1 MGRNRLRTHLE
12 EHVMQMFGSGTTMR
26 RSVGL
31 LAIAVATLAAGD
43 AGAQASAKKAAPA
56 KSASRSSAAKA
67 AAAKK
72 AAEAKAAATPIR
84 FVIGPTG
91 NEARY
96 RVREQLMGAN
106 LPNDAIGKTADVT
119 GTILAYPDGRIV
131 KDSSRIVVNLKN
143 LKSDKDRRDG
153 FLQRRTLE
161 TEKYPTVELVP
172 TAIRGFNGTLPA
184 SGTATFELLGDL
196 TVHGVTHPTVWQV
209 SARAE
214 GQDVAGTA
222 TTAFTFKDINLDQ
235 PKVPVVLS
243 VADTIKLEYDFRFVR
258 EAAKP

>member
-1 MGRNRLRTHLE
+1 MT
-12 EHVMQMFGSGTTMR
+12 FGFRAAPAR
-26 RSVGL
+26 R
-31 LAIAVATLAAGD
+31 AIALVTIAAASVAASD
-43 AGAQASAKKAAPA
+43 AGAQTAKKSTKAKTPVKAAAARKAAPA
-56 KSASRSSAAKA
+56 A
-67 AAAKK
+67 
-72 AAEAKAAATPIR
+72 PIR

-106 LPNDAIGKTADVT
+106 LPNDAIGKTSQVT

-131 KDSSRIVVNLKN
+131 RDSSKIVIHLDS

-153 FLQRRTLE
+153 FLRRRTLE
-161 TEKYPTVELVP
+161 TEKYPTVELIP
-172 TAIRGFNGTLPA
+172 TSIRGFNGTLPA
-184 SGTATFELLGDL
+184 SGTASFELLGDL
-196 TVHGVTHPTVWQV
+196 VLKGVPHPTVWKV
-209 SARAE
+209 TARAE

-222 TTAFTFKDINLDQ
+222 TTAFTFKDVSLDQ

-258 EAAKP
+258 Q

>member
-1 MGRNRLRTHLE
+1 MMKFGPRGALSRRT
-12 EHVMQMFGSGTTMR
+12 
-26 RSVGL
+26 VGP
-31 LAIAVATLAAGD
+31 LAIALACAVASD
-43 AGAQASAKKAAPA
+43 AGAQAAKKPAAA
-56 KSASRSSAAKA
+56 KLSSSPSKSKAAAAAKA
-67 AAAKK
+67 AA
-72 AAEAKAAATPIR
+72 AKAAATPIR
-84 FVIGPTG
+84 FVIAPTG

-106 LPNDAIGKTADVT
+106 LPNDAIGKTSEIT
-119 GTILAYPDGRIV
+119 GSILAYPDGRIV
-131 KDSSRIVVNLKN
+131 KDSSKIVVNLKN

-172 TAIRGFNGTLPA
+172 TSIRGFNGTLPA

-196 TVHGVTHPTVWQV
+196 TVHGVTTPSVWQV
-209 SARAE
+209 SAHAD
-214 GQDVAGTA
+214 GSDVAGTA
-222 TTAFTFKDINLDQ
+222 TTAFTFKDISLDQ

-243 VADTIKLEYDFRFVR
+243 VADTIKLEYDFRFAR

>member
-1 MGRNRLRTHLE
+1 
-12 EHVMQMFGSGTTMR
+12 MQFGPKGALVR

-31 LAIAVATLAAGD
+31 AVIGLAFATVSD
-43 AGAQASAKKAAPA
+43 AGAQAASSATKKPASSKASTTAKAAT
-56 KSASRSSAAKA
+56 AKA
-67 AAAKK
+67 AAAK
-72 AAEAKAAATPIR
+72 AAATPMR
-84 FVIGPTG
+84 FTVGPTG

-96 RVREQLMGAN
+96 RVNEVLMGAT
-106 LPNDAIGKTADVT
+106 LPNDAVGKTSEVT

-161 TEKYPTVELVP
+161 TEKYPTVEVVP
-172 TAIRGFNGTLPA
+172 TAIRGFNGALPA
-184 SGTATFELLGDL
+184 SGTATFELLADM
-196 TVHGVTHPTVWQV
+196 TMRGVTHPTVWKV
-209 SARAE
+209 SARAD

-222 TTAFTFKDINLDQ
+222 TTAFTFKDVSLDQ

-258 EAAKP
+258 DAAKQ